1 MIEMGLVVGIALLIS
16 MAKMSWPW
24 KLRVLS
30 NPVLMDVM
38 IFAFLVLL
46 HWGTF
51 SGVMV
56 ATVGAMACS
65 GVLFMGRK
73 IYGHIENG
81 RYVRG
86 YVDVAAKLAKTK

>member
-16 MAKMSWPW
+16 LAKMNWHW

-30 NPVLMDVM
+30 NPLFMDLI
-38 IFAFLVLL
+38 IFALLVIL

-56 ATVGAMACS
+56 ATIGAMSCS
-65 GVLFMGRK
+65 LVLAAGRK
-73 IYGHIENG
+73 VYGYMDKG
-81 RYVRG
+81 DYVPG
-86 YVDVAAKLAKTK
+86 YLDISNKLLED